1 MNFKEDRRLKNS
13 LVRVSVPDI
22 YTESELGAI
31 ANSRSLNFPGVER
44 LLGAHFMGRLFDCS
58 LSLLVLILSSHTP
71 KFHGGILKFLC
82 VTIAITA
89 TPLRLF
95 AAPSFAAL

>member
-44 LLGAHFMGRLFDCS
+44 LPGAHFMGRLFDWS
-58 LSLLVLILSSHTP
+58 LSLPVLHNA
-71 KFHGGILKFLC
+71 KFHRGVPKSLC
-82 VTIAITA
+82 EVI
-89 TPLRLF
+89 
-95 AAPSFAAL
+95 